1 MPAAIITTDDLH
13 EFKLELFERIRE
25 ILLEK
30 AVEEKNKTWLRSK
43 DVMGLLKISHGTL
56 QNLRN
61 NDTIPSHKIE
71 GLIFYDAHEI
81 DKILMDNRTIKHSR
95 DR

>member
-1 MPAAIITTDDLH
+1 MPAAIITTDDLR
-13 EFKLELFERIRE
+13 EFKMELFEEIRE

-30 AVEEKNKTWLRSK
+30 TIEEKNKTWLRSK
-43 DVMGLLKISHGTL
+43 DVMKQLKISHGTL

-61 NDTIPSHKIE
+61 NNTIPSHKIE

-81 DKILMDNRTIKHSR
+81 DEILMDNRTIK
-95 DR
+95 DPQK

>member
-1 MPAAIITTDDLH
+1 MPAAIITTDDLL
-13 EFKLELFERIRE
+13 EFKIELLEEIRE

-30 AVEEKNKTWLRSK
+30 SVEERNRTWLRSK
-43 DVMGLLKISHGTL
+43 DVMRLLKISHGTL

-81 DKILMDNRTIKHSR
+81 DRILIDNRTVKDSG
-95 DR
+95 DV

>member
-1 MPAAIITTDDLH
+1 M
-13 EFKLELFERIRE
+13 ELFEEIRE

-30 AVEEKNKTWLRSK
+30 AVEERNRTWLRSR
-43 DVMGLLKISHGTL
+43 DVMELLKISHGTL

-61 NDTIPSHKIE
+61 NDAIPSHKIE

-81 DKILMDNRTIKHSR
+81 DKILMDHRTVKDSQGR
-95 DR
+95 

>member
-1 MPAAIITTDDLH
+1 MPAAIITTDDLY
-13 EFKLELFERIRE
+13 EFKLELFGRIRE

-30 AVEEKNKTWLRSK
+30 AVEERNKTWLRSK
-43 DVMGLLKISHGTL
+43 DVMKLLKICHGTL

-61 NDTIPSHKIE
+61 NGTIPCHKIE

-81 DKILMDNRTIKHSR
+81 DRILMDNRTTKDSR
-95 DR
+95 GR

>member
-30 AVEEKNKTWLRSK
+30 AVQERNKTWLRSK
-43 DVMGLLKISHGTL
+43 DVMKLLKISHGTL
-56 QNLRN
+56 QNFRN
-61 NDTIPSHKIE
+61 NGTIPIHKID

-81 DKILMDNRTIKHSR
+81 DRILMANRTIEDSQGR
-95 DR
+95 